1 MHICIW
7 QDYFINFQ
15 DIQFVFLLFQVNFWI
30 KWDVNLIY
38 YISSY
43 MLEYL
48 YITIAPEEYKQ
59 IFQFPFYV
67 FSTDIFK
74 EFT

>member
-1 MHICIW
+1 
-7 QDYFINFQ
+7 
-15 DIQFVFLLFQVNFWI
+15 
-30 KWDVNLIY
+30 
-38 YISSY
+38 

-59 IFQFPFYV
+59 IFQFSFYV